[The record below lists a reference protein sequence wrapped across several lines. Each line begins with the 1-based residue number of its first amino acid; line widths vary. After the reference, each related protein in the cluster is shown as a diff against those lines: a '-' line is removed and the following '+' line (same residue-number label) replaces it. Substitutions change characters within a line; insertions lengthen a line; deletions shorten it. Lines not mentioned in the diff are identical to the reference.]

1 MIAAAVLGFVAN
13 VKDSSSSSSVTFKV
27 CCEQPVLLTGNCA
40 KWILNST

>member
-13 VKDSSSSSSVTFKV
+13 VNDNNNSSSVTFKV
-27 CCEQPVLLTGNCA
+27 CCEQHILLTGNCE